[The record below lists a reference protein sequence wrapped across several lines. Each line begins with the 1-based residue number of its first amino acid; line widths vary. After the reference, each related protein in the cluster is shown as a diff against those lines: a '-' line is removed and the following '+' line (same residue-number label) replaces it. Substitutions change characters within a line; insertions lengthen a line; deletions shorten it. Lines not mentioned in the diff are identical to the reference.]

1 MSEAIRI
8 AEKSFDTDGR
18 IAGLQKSLDTA
29 RENLKA
35 ARDELNLSVLA
46 VEEIGDP
53 LSRERLAQS
62 KAKFDDAMARVR
74 DLEAAMGA
82 ATSPDMRRADAQ
94 RKKAQQIA
102 DREYKAAYDRWK
114 KLAEK
119 VDASVLQLTQDV
131 KEAYAEIS
139 TMVQAD
145 RSKASDLLT
154 AKQWLGAVI
163 NFHLRAVPSIGIAA
177 ILTADKATWSQ
188 YIAPLNPGDVK

>member
-1 MSEAIRI
+1 MSEAIRL
-8 AEKSFDTDGR
+8 AEKSSDTDGR
-18 IAGLQKSLDTA
+18 IAGLQKSMDTA
-29 RENLKA
+29 REDLRA
-35 ARDELNLSVLA
+35 ARDAMNLAVLA
-46 VEEIGDP
+46 VEEIGDD
-53 LSRERLAQS
+53 LAKQRLAQT

-74 DLEAAMGA
+74 DLEGAMAA
-82 ATSPDMRRADAQ
+82 ATSPEMRRADAQ
-94 RKKAQQIA
+94 RRKAEQIA
-102 DREYKAAYDRWK
+102 GREYKAAYDRWK

-188 YIAPLNPGDVK
+188 YVAPLNPGDAK